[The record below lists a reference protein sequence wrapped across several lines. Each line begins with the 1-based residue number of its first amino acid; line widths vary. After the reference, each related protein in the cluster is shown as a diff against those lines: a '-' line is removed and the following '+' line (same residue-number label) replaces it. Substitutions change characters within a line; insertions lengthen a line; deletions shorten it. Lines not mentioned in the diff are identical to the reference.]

1 MNENAYECRKWFSK
15 RDEKRICM
23 NVALVLLTAEAF
35 CILVKVLPR
44 IRSFVQGKQ
53 FLPKIPFFFLVK
65 DVMYRCNSVS
75 LPLNVKLYTS
85 SRERL

>member
-1 MNENAYECRKWFSK
+1 MQKMVFKKRRKTYMHE
-15 RDEKRICM
+15 RG
-23 NVALVLLTAEAF
+23 LVLLTAEAF